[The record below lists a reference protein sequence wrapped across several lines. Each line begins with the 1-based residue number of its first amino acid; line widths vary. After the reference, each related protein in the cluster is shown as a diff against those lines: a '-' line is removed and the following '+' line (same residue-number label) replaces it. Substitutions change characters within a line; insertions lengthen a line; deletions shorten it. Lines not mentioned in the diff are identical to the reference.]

1 MTLRL
6 DSFSIAI
13 EYHLNVRRVIIAMQP
28 SVSNTTTK
36 VDVEAMVYLWSDSG
50 TMALFLCNHFLCCW
64 VSKIAVLIFVK
75 VTYRT
80 TSLTSHLVA

>member
-36 VDVEAMVYLWSDSG
+36 VDVEAMVYLQLGLWLLVRLRDYG
-50 TMALFLCNHFLCCW
+50 I
-64 VSKIAVLIFVK
+64 VSV
-75 VTYRT
+75 
-80 TSLTSHLVA
+80 